1 MRVKVTQVKSLIDRS
16 KRQKATMQA
25 LGLNKINRSVEHELT
40 PQINGMIEKIKHL
53 VKVEEA

>member
-1 MRVKVTQVKSLIDRS
+1 MRVKVTQLKSLIDRS

-25 LGLNKINRSVEHELT
+25 LGLNRINKSVEHELT

>member
-16 KRQKATMQA
+16 KRQKATMKA
-25 LGLNKINRSVEHELT
+25 LGLNKINKSVEHELT

>member
-25 LGLNKINRSVEHELT
+25 LGLNRINKSVVHELN